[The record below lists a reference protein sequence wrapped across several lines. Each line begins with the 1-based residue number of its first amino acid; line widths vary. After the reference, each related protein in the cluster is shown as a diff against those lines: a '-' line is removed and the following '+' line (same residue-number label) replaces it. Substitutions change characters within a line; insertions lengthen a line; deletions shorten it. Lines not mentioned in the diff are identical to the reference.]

1 MSQKKFSPKKKTE
14 TLQRRP
20 RGQADSNILAPQKEA
35 DFRQRVKNL
44 SAKGMK
50 VWLHLHTHTWALQP
64 GTYCVIWIDAHNQTH
79 AGRAYV
85 HGAHEHIY
93 RILKSHQS
101 M

>member
-20 RGQADSNILAPQKEA
+20 RGQADSNILAPRKEA

-50 VWLHLHTHTWALQP
+50 V
-64 GTYCVIWIDAHNQTH
+64 
-79 AGRAYV
+79 
-85 HGAHEHIY
+85 
-93 RILKSHQS
+93 
-101 M
+101 